1 MDSHALVFRL
11 KADLESSGLSLLQT
25 PGVDARITSTT
36 PPEFPGGKAGIWSPE
51 ALLLGAVA
59 GCFINTFQVF
69 AEKLKLEFDS
79 FSCEAT
85 GTVERVDGKFMFTG
99 VTLHPTIVVDS
110 EAAEA
115 QAASA
120 LDKAHRYCL
129 VSNSLKCPVIL
140 EQNIRV
146 VETEGVN

>member
-11 KADLESSGLSLLQT
+11 RADIESSGLSLLQT
-25 PGVDARITSTT
+25 PGVPISITSTT

-51 ALLLGAVA
+51 ALLLGAVT

-69 AEKLKLEFDS
+69 AEKLKLEFES

-85 GTVERVDGKFMFTG
+85 GVVERVDGKFMFTG
-99 VTLHPTIVVDS
+99 VTLHPTVVVGS

-129 VSNSLKCPVIL
+129 VSNSLKCPVSL
-140 EQNIRV
+140 EQNILIAESALV
-146 VETEGVN
+146 